1 VTDLETLL
9 AVMGPKYPTALK
21 PSFGQ
26 TSKSTEPMALF
37 RPRGLFDDSAEPTV
51 RKAMDELCDLL
62 SQEGASI
69 KDMLPPAAFC
79 EIIPRH
85 RTVMAVE
92 AAQFHGGRLGK
103 HPEDYQPRI
112 RELIE
117 DGLRCSATEYAD
129 CKQHQQQLSVEMM
142 MVGAPLV
149 TPATT
154 SVAPDKGTTGDP
166 AFNSPWSYT
175 GMATVSIPTGQFVE
189 GLPLAVQIVVGRRHE
204 AEIFRAAA
212 WVEKALGVGP
222 LTPPLPR

>member
-1 VTDLETLL
+1 MSRTERECCSAGRVKALAKDYLL
-9 AVMGPKYPTALK
+9 SGRLAR
-21 PSFGQ
+21 
-26 TSKSTEPMALF
+26 
-37 RPRGLFDDSAEPTV
+37 RP
-51 RKAMDELCDLL
+51 AMDEY
-62 SQEGASI
+62 
-69 KDMLPPAAFC
+69 
-79 EIIPRH
+79 
-85 RTVMAVE
+85 T
-92 AAQFHGGRLGK
+92 
-103 HPEDYQPRI
+103 I